1 KATLEEI
8 SALKGLAA
16 KRKTLALSGLDAS
29 TGRLQQ
35 ELPKVRYAHLAT
47 HGFFDEH
54 GLTQEHKRLRDQLK
68 TWTLPL
74 GDSTTALGGQG
85 AQSRLVYTGLVLAGA
100 NAPAKAG
107 PGGGVLSGEMLVD
120 LPLEGLRLAVLSACE
135 TGLGELTGGE
145 GVRNLQLAFHLA
157 GCPDVVASLWQ
168 GNDRATAVLMAQFY
182 HELWAKNRPP
192 VEALREAQLFV
203 YLRPDLVA
211 ELAGDDRGPPQVHE
225 ARRREILERGVQA
238 PRAKGEQAG
247 ARRAPTKL

>member
-1 KATLEEI
+1 TLAYVPHGPFLLERLVYPPEFPEGPGDALVVGGVRYTPADSKAAAPWLDLKATLEEI

-85 AQSRLVYTGLVLAGA
+85 AQSPLVYTGL
-100 NAPAKAG
+100 
-107 PGGGVLSGEMLVD
+107 
-120 LPLEGLRLAVLSACE
+120 
-135 TGLGELTGGE
+135 
-145 GVRNLQLAFHLA
+145 
-157 GCPDVVASLWQ
+157 
-168 GNDRATAVLMAQFY
+168 
-182 HELWAKNRPP
+182 
-192 VEALREAQLFV
+192 
-203 YLRPDLVA
+203 
-211 ELAGDDRGPPQVHE
+211 
-225 ARRREILERGVQA
+225 
-238 PRAKGEQAG
+238 
-247 ARRAPTKL
+247 